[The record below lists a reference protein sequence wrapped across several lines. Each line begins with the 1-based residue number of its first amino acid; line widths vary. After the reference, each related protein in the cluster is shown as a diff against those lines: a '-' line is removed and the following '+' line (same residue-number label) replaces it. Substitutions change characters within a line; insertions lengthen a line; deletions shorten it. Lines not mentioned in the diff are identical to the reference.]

1 MILQHDDILR
11 ATSEL
16 GFHGV
21 SNSSFQAGLQVSPAL
36 DSPLRE
42 PPVFTVFVDF
52 LMLRLPTGRKF
63 ETPKMSVIRRIWGDI
78 MTRKITWRDRA
89 RYQFDKSMAAGPIA
103 LIGWLAVI
111 SLIVIV
117 LAGLLLAISG
127 IAQDGGEP
135 VSFIEGAWE
144 SLMRT
149 MDAGAMGGDV
159 GWSFRGISLAVTVAG
174 IFVFSALIGVLS
186 SGLDEKLDELRK
198 GRSHVLEKEHTII
211 FNWSPS
217 IFDVIS
223 ELVIANRSRRRP
235 RIVIMAGKDKVEM
248 EDEIADKIPDLGNTR
263 IICRSGDP
271 TDLHDI
277 NIVNPQASRA
287 IVVLSPEGDYAD
299 SQVIKTILALV
310 NDPSRRTERYRIAAE
325 IRDAANA
332 EVARI
337 VGGSELQ
344 LVLADELISRIVV
357 SSSRQSGLSGVYTEL
372 LDFDGSEIYA
382 LEQPD
387 LVGKSFGAA
396 VMAYD
401 TSTLIGVG
409 TADGKVHL
417 NPPTNRVIAAGERA
431 ILIAEDD
438 DTIRLRTGDF
448 TVDRDVIRPRPPV
461 TRRAETTLLLGWN
474 RRGPI
479 ITQELSRYVA
489 PGSRLMIAADT
500 PELLDEVAA
509 MPYLNENLSVECRV
523 IDTSNRAALDA
534 LDVPSFD
541 HVLVLGYSDHLA
553 AQPADT
559 ATLVTLLQ
567 LRKIAEAANTHI
579 GIVSEM
585 IDVRNRDLAAVTR
598 ADDFVVSNKLVSLML
613 AQASENELMA
623 DIFNELLDEDGS
635 EIYMRAVTDYIAI
648 DHPVNF
654 YTITLA
660 ALMRGEVALGY
671 SKAGT
676 AVRDTRG
683 LGGVVVNPAKGE
695 AVQYETGD
703 KLIILARD

>member
-1 MILQHDDILR
+1 MK
-11 ATSEL
+11 T
-16 GFHGV
+16 
-21 SNSSFQAGLQVSPAL
+21 
-36 DSPLRE
+36 
-42 PPVFTVFVDF
+42 
-52 LMLRLPTGRKF
+52 
-63 ETPKMSVIRRIWGDI
+63 
-78 MTRKITWRDRA
+78 ITWRDRA

-111 SLIVIV
+111 SLVVILV
-117 LAGLLLAISG
+117 AGLFLALTG
-127 IAQDGGEP
+127 IKPDGGEP

-149 MDAGAMGGDV
+149 MDAGTMGGDV
-159 GWSFRGISLAVTVAG
+159 GWSFRGVSLAVTVAG

-198 GRSHVLEKEHTII
+198 GRSHVLEKDHTII

-223 ELVIANRSRRRP
+223 ELVIANQSRRNP
-235 RIVIMAGKDKVEM
+235 RIVIMASKDKVEM
-248 EDEIADKIPDLGNTR
+248 EDEIADKIADLGNTR

-271 TDLHDI
+271 TDLYDV
-277 NIVNPQASRA
+277 NIVNPQASRS
-287 IVVLSPEGDYAD
+287 IIVLSPESDYAD
-299 SQVIKTILALV
+299 SQVIKTVLALV
-310 NDPSRRTERYRIAAE
+310 NDPERRKEPYRIAAE
-325 IRDAANA
+325 IRDAKNA

-357 SSSRQSGLSGVYTEL
+357 SSSRQAGLSAVYTEL

-382 LEQPD
+382 VEQPA
-387 LVGKSFGAA
+387 LTGKSFGNA

-401 TSTLIGVG
+401 TSTLIGICD
-409 TADGKVHL
+409 TDGVVHL
-417 NPPTNRVIAAGERA
+417 NPPTNRIMLAGERA

-438 DTIRLRTGDF
+438 ATIKLRTADF
-448 TVDRDVIRPRPPV
+448 EVDREIVRPRVNREPGPE
-461 TRRAETTLLLGWN
+461 RTLLLGWN

-489 PGSRLMIAADT
+489 PGSELMIAADT
-500 PELLDEVAA
+500 PEFEADVAK
-509 MPYLNENLSVECRV
+509 LQFIKENLSVRCTV

-534 LDVPSFD
+534 LDVPAYD
-541 HVLVLGYSDHLA
+541 HVLVLGYSDHMA

-567 LRKIAEAANTHI
+567 LRKIADAANQHI

-585 IDVRNRDLAAVTR
+585 IDVRNRNLAAVTR

-623 DIFNELLDEDGS
+623 QIFDELLDEDGS
-635 EIYMRAVTDYIAI
+635 EIYMRPVTDYIAI
-648 DHPVNF
+648 DRPVNF
-654 YTITLA
+654 YTVNLA
-660 ALMRGEVALGY
+660 ALIRGEVALGY
-671 SKAGT
+671 SHAKRAGHDP
-676 AVRDTRG
+676 RNM
-683 LGGVVVNPAKGE
+683 GGVVVNPVKSE
-695 AVQYETGD
+695 KVTFD
-703 KLIILARD
+703 PSDRLIILSRT

>member
-1 MILQHDDILR
+1 MK
-11 ATSEL
+11 T
-16 GFHGV
+16 
-21 SNSSFQAGLQVSPAL
+21 
-36 DSPLRE
+36 
-42 PPVFTVFVDF
+42 
-52 LMLRLPTGRKF
+52 
-63 ETPKMSVIRRIWGDI
+63 
-78 MTRKITWRDRA
+78 ITWRDRL

-111 SLIVIV
+111 SLVVIVIAGV
-117 LAGLLLAISG
+117 ILAVTG
-127 IAQDGGEP
+127 ITQEGAEP

-149 MDAGAMGGDV
+149 MDAGTMGGDV
-159 GWSFRGISLAVTVAG
+159 GWSFRGISFIVTVAG

-198 GRSHVLEKEHTII
+198 GRSHVLEKDHTII

-223 ELVIANRSRRRP
+223 ELVIANQSRRHP
-235 RIVIMAGKDKVEM
+235 RIVIMASKDKVEM
-248 EDEIADKIPDLGNTR
+248 EDEIADKIADLRNTR

-271 TDLHDI
+271 TDLYDV
-277 NIVNPQASRA
+277 NIVNPQASRS
-287 IVVLSPEGDYAD
+287 IIVLSPESDYAD
-299 SQVIKTILALV
+299 SEVIKTVLALV
-310 NDPSRRTERYRIAAE
+310 NDPDRRKEPYRIAAE
-325 IRDAANA
+325 IRDAKNA

-337 VGGSELQ
+337 VGGTELQ

-357 SSSRQSGLSGVYTEL
+357 SSSRQSGLSAVYTEL
-372 LDFDGSEIYA
+372 LDFDGSEIYTV
-382 LEQPD
+382 EQPA
-387 LVGKSFGAA
+387 LVGKSFGNA

-401 TSTLIGVG
+401 TSTLIGVCDSAG
-409 TADGKVHL
+409 IVHL
-417 NPPTNRVIAAGERA
+417 NPPTSRVMEAGDRA

-438 DTIRLRTGDF
+438 ATIRLRTGEF
-448 TVDRDVIRPRPPV
+448 EVDREIVRPRVHRTPAPE
-461 TRRAETTLLLGWN
+461 RTLLLGWN

-489 PGSRLMIAADT
+489 PGSELMIAADT
-500 PELLDEVAA
+500 PELEAEVAK
-509 MPYLNENLSVECRV
+509 LDFIRENLSVRCSV

-534 LDVPSFD
+534 LDVPSYD
-541 HVLVLGYSDHLA
+541 HVLVLGYSDHMA

-567 LRKIAEAANTHI
+567 LRKIAEAADKHI

-623 DIFNELLDEDGS
+623 QIFDELLDEDGS
-635 EIYMRAVTDYIAI
+635 EIYMRPVTDYIAL
-648 DHPVNF
+648 DRPVNF
-654 YTITLA
+654 YTVTLA
-660 ALMRGEVALGY
+660 ALIRGEVALGY
-671 SKAGT
+671 CRAG
-676 AVRDTRG
+676 AAGRDPRS
-683 LGGVVVNPAKGE
+683 LGGVVVNPAKAEMLTFGPS
-695 AVQYETGD
+695 D
-703 KLIILARD
+703 RLIILARE

>member
-1 MILQHDDILR
+1 MK
-11 ATSEL
+11 T
-16 GFHGV
+16 
-21 SNSSFQAGLQVSPAL
+21 
-36 DSPLRE
+36 
-42 PPVFTVFVDF
+42 
-52 LMLRLPTGRKF
+52 
-63 ETPKMSVIRRIWGDI
+63 
-78 MTRKITWRDRA
+78 ITWRDRA

-111 SLIVIV
+111 SLVVILV
-117 LAGLLLAISG
+117 AGLFLALTG
-127 IAQDGGEP
+127 IKPDGGEP

-149 MDAGAMGGDV
+149 MDAGTMGGDV
-159 GWSFRGISLAVTVAG
+159 GWSFRGVSLAVTVAG

-198 GRSHVLEKEHTII
+198 GRSHVLEKDHTII

-223 ELVIANRSRRRP
+223 ELVIANQSRRNP
-235 RIVIMAGKDKVEM
+235 RIVIMASKDKVEM
-248 EDEIADKIPDLGNTR
+248 EDEIADKIADLGNTR

-271 TDLHDI
+271 TDLYDV
-277 NIVNPQASRA
+277 NIVNPQASRS
-287 IVVLSPEGDYAD
+287 IIVLSPESDYAD
-299 SQVIKTILALV
+299 SQVIKTVLALV
-310 NDPSRRTERYRIAAE
+310 NDPERRKEPYRIAAE
-325 IRDAANA
+325 IRDAKNA

-357 SSSRQSGLSGVYTEL
+357 SSSRQAGLSAVYTEL

-382 LEQPD
+382 VEQPA
-387 LVGKSFGAA
+387 LTGKSFGNA

-401 TSTLIGVG
+401 TSTLIGICD
-409 TADGKVHL
+409 TDGVVHL
-417 NPPTNRVIAAGERA
+417 NPPTNRIMLAGERA

-438 DTIRLRTGDF
+438 ATIKLRTADF
-448 TVDRDVIRPRPPV
+448 EVDREIVRPRVNREPGPE
-461 TRRAETTLLLGWN
+461 RTLLLGWN

-489 PGSRLMIAADT
+489 PGSELMIAADT
-500 PELLDEVAA
+500 PEFEADVAK
-509 MPYLNENLSVECRV
+509 LQFIKENLSVRCTV

-534 LDVPSFD
+534 LDVPAYD
-541 HVLVLGYSDHLA
+541 HVLVLGYSDHMA

-567 LRKIAEAANTHI
+567 LRKIADAANQHI

-585 IDVRNRDLAAVTR
+585 IDVRNRNLAAVTR

-623 DIFNELLDEDGS
+623 QIFDELLDEDGS
-635 EIYMRAVTDYIAI
+635 EIYMRPVTDYIAI
-648 DHPVNF
+648 DRPVNF
-654 YTITLA
+654 YTVNLA
-660 ALMRGEVALGY
+660 ALIRGEVALGY
-671 SKAGT
+671 SHAKRAGHDP
-676 AVRDTRG
+676 RNM
-683 LGGVVVNPAKGE
+683 GGVVVNPAKSE
-695 AVQYETGD
+695 KVTFD
-703 KLIILARD
+703 PSDRLIILSRT